1 MTISLDL
8 KQSLSIQP
16 IDLPVFHPV
25 ALDLMRIVS
34 DPYSD
39 IDDIIRVINKDQV
52 LSTRVLKMA
61 NSSAYM
67 GLIKTE
73 TIKDSVIRLG
83 ARQVTSLAVASSQA
97 SLYKSDNIIANE
109 IIRELWQHSLVCAL
123 GCWWVARHTGH
134 QSIIDHAYLAGLL
147 HDIGKLY
154 LLKTVE
160 RIIQNNEMQIVI
172 ERDLMLDVFA
182 EMHVEQGRR
191 IMEYWNI
198 PTIYRS
204 VVANH
209 HAEHY
214 DHVDIPL
221 SIVRLVNMLS
231 KKANPSLDNAPEQT
245 AGDILECHLL
255 DMDESQFEKL
265 KAAMKSFHEISI

>member
-1 MTISLDL
+1 MAISLDL
-8 KQSLSIQP
+8 KQSLSMQP

-39 IDDIIRVINKDQV
+39 IDDIIRVINKDQA

-97 SLYKSDNIIANE
+97 ALYKSDNIIVNE

-154 LLKTVE
+154 LLKSME
-160 RIIQNNEMQIVI
+160 RIIQNNELQIVI

-182 EMHVEQGRR
+182 EMHVEQGCR

-198 PTIYRS
+198 PNIYRS

-221 SIVRLVNMLS
+221 TIVRLVNMIS
-231 KKANPSLDNAPEQT
+231 KKANPSLDNEPEQT
-245 AGDILECHLL
+245 ADDILECHLL

>member
-1 MTISLDL
+1 MAISLDL
-8 KQSLSIQP
+8 KQLLSIQP

-39 IDDIIRVINKDQV
+39 IEDIIRVINKDQA
-52 LSTRVLKMA
+52 LSTHVLKMA

-73 TIKDSVIRLG
+73 TIKDSVVRLG
-83 ARQVTSLAVASSQA
+83 VRQVTSLAVASSQA
-97 SLYKSDNIIANE
+97 SLYKSDNIIVNE
-109 IIRELWQHSLVCAL
+109 IMRELWQHSLVCAL

-154 LLKTVE
+154 LLKAME

-172 ERDLMLDVFA
+172 ERDLMLDIFA
-182 EMHVEQGRR
+182 EMHVEQGCR

-198 PTIYRS
+198 SPIYRS

-214 DHVDIPL
+214 DHVDSPL
-221 SIVRLVNMLS
+221 SIVRLVNRIS
-231 KKANPSLDNAPEQT
+231 KKASPSLVNEPEET
-245 AGDILECHLL
+245 ADDILECHLL
-255 DMDESQFEKL
+255 DMDESQFKKL
-265 KAAMKSFHEISI
+265 KAAMKRFHEISM